1 MEQSSVKTSASTC
14 CCTFPSATEHAAQP
28 CILKLKGQFQWCA
41 VLEELVL
48 DNTSVGDQ
56 VLPLLAPLAGT
67 LEFVSVVLPPDSDG
81 RRHITEEGVQDAMD
95 AFAKHGGAPEFRI

>member
-1 MEQSSVKTSASTC
+1 
-14 CCTFPSATEHAAQP
+14 
-28 CILKLKGQFQWCA
+28 LKGNFDWCA

-56 VLPLLAPLAGT
+56 VLPLLAPLAST
-67 LEFVSVVLPPDSDG
+67 LEFVSVVCSPDSDG
-81 RRHITEEGVQDAMD
+81 RRYITEDGVQAAME